1 MNFETPWIHILRDV
15 FATLFVVVLIA
26 EVRYFW
32 NVAFSN
38 IFMDDGRISVNVL
51 IQISSQIT

>member
-1 MNFETPWIHILRDV
+1 MNFETAWIHILRDV